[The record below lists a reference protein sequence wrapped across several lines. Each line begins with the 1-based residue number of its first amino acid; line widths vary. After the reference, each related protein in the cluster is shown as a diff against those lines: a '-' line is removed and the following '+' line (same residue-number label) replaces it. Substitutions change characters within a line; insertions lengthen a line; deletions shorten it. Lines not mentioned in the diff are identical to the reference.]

1 MSATFASKG
10 VTEPRHAIGDTIWV
24 VTSSS
29 EPVNFPC
36 PDCHGAGVWKAIS
49 PAGYE
54 FEVDCPRCSRNGG
67 GFSGQAGGARVNQL
81 PDLSYHRTVYSATSR
96 LIVGIEIRQPP
107 WSDSDPISYSVGGG
121 SSYQERNTFPTEE
134 AAQTAARGHQIAW
147 DAKKSA
153 EPATLE
159 AGRFSSMQL
168 RDAII
173 TRQHDSLWDSW
184 WVARHLL
191 DDLEGWVDEEKR
203 PTSKEDIGYMFDD
216 LGSTVKRLRAGK
228 HYSDPGPFMN
238 FMDWLE
244 AQARGTAALAPSL
257 LSEKLAD
264 IRGLALSSSMN
275 PLPETGISIGE
286 KQ

>member
-24 VTSSS
+24 VTSSN
-29 EPVNFPC
+29 EEQRFDC
-36 PDCHGAGVWKAIS
+36 PDCHGTGTWKAIS

-67 GFSGQAGGARVNQL
+67 GGFAGTAGGARVSQL
-81 PDLSYHRTVYSATSR
+81 PGLRYHRQVYSATSR

-134 AAQTAARGHQIAW
+134 SAEAAARGQQVAW
-147 DAKKSA
+147 DVNKAA

-191 DDLEGWVDEEKR
+191 DDLEGWVDEDKR
-203 PTSKEDIGYMFDD
+203 PTSKEDIGYMLDD

-228 HYSDPGPFMN
+228 HYTNPGPFMN

-244 AQARGTAALAPSL
+244 EQARGTAALDPSTL
-257 LSEKLAD
+257 AAKLTD
-264 IRGLALSSSMN
+264 IRDLVLTTEVAHA
-275 PLPETGISIGE
+275 
-286 KQ
+286 